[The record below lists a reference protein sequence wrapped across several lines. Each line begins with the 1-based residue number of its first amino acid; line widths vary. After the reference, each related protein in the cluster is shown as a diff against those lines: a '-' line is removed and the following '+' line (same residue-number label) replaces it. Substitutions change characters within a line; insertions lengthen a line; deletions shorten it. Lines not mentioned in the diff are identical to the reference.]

1 MTKLQTP
8 ATRGDRGV
16 TYEDMPVA
24 ALKID
29 TRGAILSANK
39 RARDLLGSQL
49 ADKSHLGEVME
60 GLGRPMLAWL
70 GEAAEGRSQNLTE
83 FLRIKRDDRE
93 VFVQMTLG
101 RVVRDG
107 CVNLYAVLHDA
118 TELKTLEA
126 QFVQSQKMQAIGQLA
141 GGIAHD
147 FNNLLTAISGHCDL
161 LLLDCAKTDPA
172 HADLMQ
178 IHQNA
183 NRAAALVAQLLAYS
197 RKQTLQPK
205 TVDLRALIDGLT
217 KLLRRLLGNDINLIV
232 KHGRDLGAVFLD
244 PQQLEQVIIN
254 LVVNARDAMPKGGDV
269 VLQTAN
275 VHFEW
280 PQKRDRATVPKGD
293 YVTITVKD
301 NGLGI
306 SPEKQK
312 KIFEPFFTTKR
323 VGEGTGLGLST
334 AYGIVKQ
341 SGGFIFVESEE
352 GEGATF
358 TLFFPT
364 ATTAN
369 GLHEH
374 ASIEGNEFLPAMK
387 GTILLVE
394 DEAPVR
400 AFAARALQ
408 LNGFQVTQAASGE
421 EALAIVQD
429 GGTQFDL
436 IVSDVAMP
444 GLDGPTWAAEA
455 MRKVRN
461 LPVIFMSGYA
471 EEKLGALP
479 DAILHAAFLPKP
491 YSLSEL
497 IAAVQDQLRGSS
509 R

>member
-1 MTKLQTP
+1 MTDLQTQRTQRDP
-8 ATRGDRGV
+8 GI

-24 ALKID
+24 TLKVD
-29 TRGAILSANK
+29 THGTILSANK
-39 RARDLLGSQL
+39 RARDLMGPQL
-49 ADKSHLGEVME
+49 ADKPRLGDVME

-101 RVVRDG
+101 RVVRDER
-107 CVNLYAVLHDA
+107 VDLYAVLHDA

-161 LLLDCAKTDPA
+161 LLLDRDDSDPA

-217 KLLRRLLGNDINLIV
+217 KLLRRLLGTDINLIV
-232 KHGRDLGAVFLD
+232 KHGSDLGAVFLD
-244 PQQLEQVIIN
+244 PQQLEQVVIN

-275 VHFEW
+275 LHLET
-280 PQKRDRATVPKGD
+280 PEQRDRATVPKGD

-301 NGLGI
+301 SGVGI
-306 SPEKQK
+306 SPDKQR

-341 SGGFIFVESEE
+341 SGGFIFVESAE
-352 GEGATF
+352 GEGAAF
-358 TLFFPT
+358 TLLFPT
-364 ATTAN
+364 ATTAG

-374 ASIEGNEFLPAMK
+374 ASIKRNATLPAMK

-394 DEAPVR
+394 DETPVR

-408 LNGFQVTQAASGE
+408 LKGFQVTQAASGE
-421 EALAIVQD
+421 VALAIVQSGD
-429 GGTQFDL
+429 KQFDL

-444 GLDGPTWAAEA
+444 GLDGPTWAEDA
-455 MRKVRN
+455 MRTIPT

-479 DAILHAAFLPKP
+479 DALSHAVFLPKP
-491 YSLSEL
+491 FSLSDL
-497 IAAVQDQLRGSS
+497 IAAVQDQLRGASP
-509 R
+509 